1 MAAECGAG
9 NDAVNGGKQVRAHPG
24 RRRPD
29 RLRPARPPRS
39 VPPPLTR
46 GRPGFARD
54 LRLAGA
60 GRRSTAGTF
69 GAQEGAQD
77 CVGVVGHG
85 CLPRSCSCSCRGTD
99 GPDGRPAPALS
110 AAQDHGT
117 RGGRQPGR
125 HGECEGPLPRTGR
138 RRRRRRRARGHD
150 PAPDAS
156 GRCARGGVEMVVLA
170 DAPAARASHRHGRR
184 RLARDVGAGQGEGE
198 QQNKDPQPRTTTPG
212 AEGGVRCGAHVGSC
226 PRRAHRAHRA
236 GTRTARSA

>member
-9 NDAVNGGKQVRAHPG
+9 NDVSNRGKRVRAHPG

-60 GRRSTAGTF
+60 GMRSTAGTF

-85 CLPRSCSCSCRGTD
+85 CFPRSSSCSCRGTD
-99 GPDGRPAPALS
+99 GPDERPAPALS

-117 RGGRQPGR
+117 RGGRRPGR
-125 HGECEGPLPRTGR
+125 HRGRGGPLPRTGR
-138 RRRRRRRARGHD
+138 RHRSRARGR

-170 DAPAARASHRHGRR
+170 DAPAARARHRRGRR

-198 QQNKDPQPRTTTPG
+198 QQNEDPQPRTTTPG

-226 PRRAHRAHRA
+226 PRRATRAHGA
-236 GTRTARSA
+236 GSGTARSA